1 MHHYRTPN
9 QGLTKS
15 STTHS
20 ETLLNESDPILG
32 GGPKPDSIAII
43 KMTNGES
50 STHLGSVLTT
60 DGGLAMNTPNFFLGV
75 DIAAA
80 TFTCSALHR
89 DRGIIGTREFANALD
104 GFQSLAQWLGEQE
117 MTPANAV
124 VCLEATG
131 VYGEALCHFL
141 AALGYRLALESPLKV
156 KRAFHPAG
164 RKTDA
169 VDSRQIAEYASR
181 FYDQLA
187 FWQPPSEIVE
197 QVRTLLALRER
208 VTKTLVIHK
217 NAHRSLL
224 RKPKAMVFADQM
236 TTDLIATLQQ
246 KIRAID
252 DEIERVIKQDSS
264 LYQLV
269 QRLDMIPGVGLLLA
283 AYYLVM
289 TNGFA
294 AELRYRSQ
302 AAFLG
307 IAPLERQ
314 SGTMTKR
321 PHSRQY
327 GPQHIRKLLHLAA
340 RSVCVHKKQFRQ
352 YYMRKREQGKAE
364 AVIYNN
370 VSNKLLRLLAAIA
383 ASGKPYIAEYR
394 SVNPALLRAAA

>member
-1 MHHYRTPN
+1 
-9 QGLTKS
+9 
-15 STTHS
+15 
-20 ETLLNESDPILG
+20 
-32 GGPKPDSIAII
+32 
-43 KMTNGES
+43 
-50 STHLGSVLTT
+50 
-60 DGGLAMNTPNFFLGV
+60 MNTPSVFLGV

-80 TFTCSALHR
+80 TFVCSAFQP
-89 DRGIIGTREFANALD
+89 DRGIIGTREFENALD
-104 GFQSLAQWLGEQE
+104 GFQSLTQWLSEQE

-131 VYGEALCHFL
+131 VYGEAFCHFI
-141 AALGYRLALESPLKV
+141 AALGYRVALEAPLKV

-164 RKTDA
+164 RTTDA
-169 VDSRQIAEYASR
+169 VDSQIAEYAYR
-181 FYDQLA
+181 FYDQLM

-197 QVRTLLALRER
+197 QVRSLLALRER

-217 NAHRSLL
+217 NARRSLH
-224 RKPKAMVFADQM
+224 RKPQPIVFADQI

-246 KIRAID
+246 KILAID
-252 DEIERVIKQDSS
+252 AEIDRVIKQDPS

-294 AELRYRSQ
+294 AGRCYRSQ
-302 AAFLG
+302 TAFLG
-307 IAPLERQ
+307 IAPLEWQ
-314 SGTMTKR
+314 SGTMSKR

-340 RSVCVHKKQFRQ
+340 RSVCVHKKQFRE
-352 YYMRKREQGKAE
+352 YYLRKREQGKTE

-370 VSNKLLRLLAAIA
+370 VSNKLLRILAAMA
-383 ASGKPYIAEYR
+383 ASGKPYIADYR
-394 SVNPALLRAAA
+394 SVNPALLKAVA